1 MELMAIIQGL
11 SALRKPCN
19 NVTLFTDSQ
28 YVVKAINEG
37 WLHNWISND
46 WRKSDKKPV
55 LNVDLWKQVVALLS
69 QHNVKFIWIEGH
81 TGVYGNERCDS
92 LCRAAAEQGVEVDFV
107 YESMKADVLI

>member
-11 SALRKPCN
+11 SALTKPCN

-28 YVVKAINEG
+28 YIANAINEG
-37 WLHNWISND
+37 WLQNWIEKD

-55 LNVDLWKQVVALLS
+55 LNVDLWKQIVVLIK

-81 TGVYGNERCDS
+81 TGVYGNERCDV
-92 LCRAAAEQGVEVDFV
+92 LCKTAAEKGVDVDFA
-107 YESMKADVLI
+107 YESMKAEVML